1 MKRINEIYK
10 VEDLKEG
17 YLLFKYF
24 RYKPFCKHM
33 IIENFTDTPNY
44 IVKIT
49 PENEGFIKTAY
60 KARLEREV

>member
-1 MKRINEIYK
+1 
-10 VEDLKEG
+10 
-17 YLLFKYF
+17 
-24 RYKPFCKHM
+24 M